1 LTAIS
6 PVLQIEHLTIAQ
18 RASGQVK
25 GRVAVDDISLSVGAG
40 EVLALIGESG
50 SGKTTLALTA
60 LGQIR
65 PGLVVR
71 SGRVMMAGTEMLSA
85 PAHALRG
92 LRGRQV
98 AYVAQSAAAA
108 FNPRLRLDTQV
119 TEPARVH
126 HSRPMTQA
134 LARAHALY
142 ARLDLPTPQR
152 IGARFPHEVS
162 GGQLQRFMIAMG
174 LAEDPALLVCDE
186 PTSALDVTTQVEV
199 LRALK
204 LGIAQQPGT
213 AALFVSHDLAVVAQ
227 IADRIAV
234 LRGGK
239 LVELG
244 ATRDVLERPAQP
256 YTRELLAACRHWDRF
271 GAFRRPMEITTR
283 PLLQLDGISA
293 GFDRAGR
300 ESFALQ
306 AIDLRVARGRILGVI
321 GESGSGKSTLARV
334 IAGLHPPKAGRIQLD
349 GIALA
354 PTALRRSPA
363 ERRRMQLVFQM
374 ADTALNTKHS
384 VGRIL
389 GRVLHFYTNL
399 DKAAREARIAELLAM
414 VKLPAE
420 YAARRP
426 DQLSGGEKQRVNL
439 ARALAATPDVLI
451 CDEITSALD
460 TIVAR
465 HIVALIDELRE
476 RLGLAVILISHDL
489 ATVASLADDVMVL
502 RHGRVVETGPTEQ
515 VLAHPKQEYTKL
527 LARSVPELRV
537 GWLEEVGL

>member
-1 LTAIS
+1 LTT
-6 PVLQIEHLTIAQ
+6 VLQIEHLTIAQ
-18 RASGQVK
+18 RGS
-25 GRVAVDDISLSVGAG
+25 GRVTVDDISLSVGAG

-71 SGRVMMAGTEMLSA
+71 KGRVVMAGAEMLGASA
-85 PAHALRG
+85 RTLRG

-134 LARAHALY
+134 LTRAHALY

-152 IGARFPHEVS
+152 IGVRFPHEVS

-204 LGIAQQPGT
+204 LGIAQQQGT

-234 LRGGK
+234 LRAGK

-244 ATRDVLERPAQP
+244 ATRDVLERPEHA
-256 YTRELLAACRHWDRF
+256 YTRELLAACRHWDRSGHQN
-271 GAFRRPMEITTR
+271 GAFRQPMEMPTR
-283 PLLQLDGISA
+283 PLLQLDGLSA
-293 GFDRAGR
+293 GFGR
-300 ESFALQ
+300 ERFALQ
-306 AIDLRVARGRILGVI
+306 RIDLQIARGRILGVI

-334 IAGLHPPKAGRIQLD
+334 IAGLHPPQAGRMRLD

-354 PTALRRSPA
+354 PQALQRSPK
-363 ERRRMQLVFQM
+363 ERRRIQLVFQM

-389 GRVLHFYTNL
+389 GRVLRFYT
-399 DKAAREARIAELLAM
+399 DMHEASRQARIAELLAM
-414 VKLPAE
+414 VKLPAD

-426 DQLSGGEKQRVNL
+426 EQLSGGEKQRVNL
-439 ARALAATPDVLI
+439 ARALAAAPDVLI

-476 RLGLAVILISHDL
+476 RLGLAVMLISHDL
-489 ATVASLADDVMVL
+489 ATVASLADEVMVL
-502 RHGRVVETGPTEQ
+502 RHGRVVEFGPTEQ
-515 VLAHPKQEYTKL
+515 VLAHPKHEYTKL

-537 GWLEEVGL
+537 GWLEEAGL